1 MLKSTKYCTFL
12 CVLFGTFIYY
22 AYLCN
27 VKQEVKHFRPPA
39 ATGNS
44 GTKIMTTNTICKGYT
59 RDGRRVKV
67 EERYDSIA
75 VCLGIFVIIED
86 GYKIDEIEKPGRDS
100 AISLFKWFVTK

>member
-1 MLKSTKYCTFL
+1 MLKVPNIAHFFVYYLVLSFIMLTF
-12 CVLFGTFIYY
+12 
-22 AYLCN
+22 
-27 VKQEVKHFRPPA
+27 
-39 ATGNS
+39 ATSNKKLNNLDHRRQRIS
-44 GTKIMTTNTICKGYT
+44 GTKFMTTNTICKGYT

-86 GYKIDEIEKPGRDS
+86 GYEIDEIEKPGRDS